1 MTTTKIGTRIR
12 EIREEKNISRETLA
26 AHAEISTKFLYE
38 IENGKKGISAET
50 LFKISKSLGCSCD
63 CLLTGTEQYYGST
76 TDILKLIN
84 TLEPEQKKRILKI
97 LKLLYEFVT
106 NK

>member
-50 LFKISKSLGCSCD
+50 LFKISKSSFDKSGFVFSRVSSIVCAS
-63 CLLTGTEQYYGST
+63 ST
-76 TDILKLIN
+76 L
-84 TLEPEQKKRILKI
+84 
-97 LKLLYEFVT
+97 
-106 NK
+106 